1 MSAAEWTTFTAGKNP
16 AGPDA
21 QGWTIMTS
29 VRHGT
34 HLTSGVRIA
43 QDGKIAA
50 DLIYDG
56 KLANTRTRVVFL
68 SPNSWHDGSRYGTLE
83 FEMAWPGV
91 LDGRTLYWVE
101 ALRNYA
107 IPIHRFIL
115 SRRPPISGLTA
126 YDPINDDGPIRLV
139 GDQWFRVSDTA
150 CEILVDEDIPVDEID
165 AFSVTRHH
173 ERFCSQ
179 RRRPCEEAGGGF
191 IRTSRR
197 FQAALLGGGL
207 TGLNRLML
215 RDGKLTGDAEHGTY
229 ALLLALGGQK
239 GFMGVVTHPAQAM
252 LVLRGALLLLAG
264 GDQTGAA
271 DLARLLAS
279 ANARDDLVRDM
290 IRKHYDLPTWDWP

>member
-1 MSAAEWTTFTAGKNP
+1 MSAAEWTTFTAGKGP

-21 QGWTIMTS
+21 QGWTLMTS

-83 FEMAWPGV
+83 FGMTWPGA
-91 LDGRTLYWVE
+91 LSTRTLYWVE
-101 ALRNYA
+101 ALRDYS

-115 SRRPPISGLTA
+115 SRRPPISGLTP
-126 YDPINDDGPIRLV
+126 YDPVTDDGPLRLV
-139 GDQWFRVSDTA
+139 SDQWFRVSDAA
-150 CEILVDEDIPVDEID
+150 CEILVDEDVPVDEID
-165 AFSVTRHH
+165 AFSVTKHH
-173 ERFCSQ
+173 DRFCSLG
-179 RRRPCEEAGGGF
+179 RRPCEEASGGLL
-191 IRTSRR
+191 RTSRR
-197 FQAALLGGGL
+197 FQAALLGGRL
-207 TGLNRLML
+207 TGLNRLMIT
-215 RDGKLTGDAEHGTY
+215 DETLTGDAEHGTC
-229 ALLLALGGQK
+229 ALPLALGGQK
-239 GFMGVVTHPAQAM
+239 DFSGVVTDPAQAR

-264 GDQTGAA
+264 ADQKGAG

-279 ANARDDLVRDM
+279 DNARDDLLRDL
-290 IRKHYDLPTWDWP
+290 IREHYDLPAWDWP